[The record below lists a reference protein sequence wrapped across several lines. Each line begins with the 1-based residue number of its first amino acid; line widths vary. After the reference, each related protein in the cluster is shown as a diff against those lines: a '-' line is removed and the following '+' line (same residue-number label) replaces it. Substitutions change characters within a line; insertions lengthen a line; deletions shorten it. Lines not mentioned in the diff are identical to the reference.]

1 MKELTQA
8 IHFQTVRVSRCV
20 FGHRTRTGGACAA
33 RREQTGAGTRSVGRR
48 AAGGCLVR
56 RGVFGCCVAGGRSTV
71 KLTERRTGPQQTLL
85 PQCGTRREPKKQRL
99 LAAGVRSLY
108 ALFTS
113 RGRCWCAFLRT
124 QVLVLARFWRRAGR
138 FWRASRPSASSFRGG
153 LGCGLC
159 ELPCAD
165 RSRDPVGSKG
175 SEVGVS
181 DVSVSWW
188 WCRRCVHSFPSENSI
203 HTFTCSTLPCARVHV

>member
-20 FGHRTRTGGACAA
+20 FGHRTRRGGACAA

-56 RGVFGCCVAGGRSTV
+56 RAVFGCCVAGGRSTV

-113 RGRCWCAFLRT
+113 RGRCWCAFFKNSGFGFGT
-124 QVLVLARFWRRAGR
+124 VLAASWPILEGQSAVRIEFSRWAGVR
-138 FWRASRPSASSFRGG
+138 T
-153 LGCGLC
+153 
-159 ELPCAD
+159 
-165 RSRDPVGSKG
+165 V
-175 SEVGVS
+175 
-181 DVSVSWW
+181 
-188 WCRRCVHSFPSENSI
+188 
-203 HTFTCSTLPCARVHV
+203 